1 MEGIFNNINQFK
13 EAFEIQCIQLI
24 VEAYRSSI
32 ADNKFETNW
41 NENDFTDTLNSYIS
55 NNSVRLQWNIVN
67 NREHYIYDSKGKSA
81 KGFADSEDRIDLRLT
96 TINSQQEFSYYFE
109 AKRLKEN
116 DSSLQHRY
124 IDTGIDNFKNNNK
137 YPKGILL
144 GYQVQGDISN
154 TVNKICSML
163 CNSGRNDEVLIEKTF
178 ALYEHYYESNH
189 PDIGTLKHLIFDYT
203 MSKLNK

>member
-1 MEGIFNNINQFK
+1 MEGIFNYINQFK
-13 EAFEIQCIQLI
+13 EAFEIQCIQLL
-24 VEAYRSSI
+24 VKAYHSSI
-32 ADNKFETNW
+32 TDYKNDW
-41 NENDFTDTLNSYIS
+41 QENDYTTTIRNYIDLMTKNQPICVGRDLPLYDQQIDKTRGFANKEPKPDLIFCIFDINTNKKYFYFAEAKKLTE
-55 NNSVRLQWNIVN
+55 NNS
-67 NREHYIYDSKGKSA
+67 
-81 KGFADSEDRIDLRLT
+81 
-96 TINSQQEFSYYFE
+96 
-109 AKRLKEN
+109 
-116 DSSLQHRY
+116 SLLHRY
-124 IDTGIDNFKNNNK
+124 IDKGIDNFVSKK

-163 CNSGRNDEVLIEKTF
+163 CDSGRNDEVLIEKTF